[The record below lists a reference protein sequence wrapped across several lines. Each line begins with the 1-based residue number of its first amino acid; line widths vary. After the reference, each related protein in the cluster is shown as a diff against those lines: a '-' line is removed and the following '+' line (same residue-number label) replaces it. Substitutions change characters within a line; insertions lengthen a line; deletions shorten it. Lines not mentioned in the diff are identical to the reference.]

1 MQVADDEA
9 ILRADAS
16 PAASRILIVAEAG
29 GGKSTTLATTVERL
43 GARRIGDWR
52 GKSHR
57 RLLVSINDTTDPRGF
72 TYISNN
78 SGRARCNGERTLVD
92 VGNGSEG
99 RRRHLTEAEV
109 SHVGGR
115 RAYSKRVPTAV
126 AQPVPTTWSLA
137 SRIAI
142 TDRDAN

>member
-1 MQVADDEA
+1 MRKSKFSETQIVG
-9 ILRADAS
+9 IL
-16 PAASRILIVAEAG
+16 
-29 GGKSTTLATTVERL
+29 K
-43 GARRIGDWR
+43 
-52 GKSHR
+52 
-57 RLLVSINDTTDPRGF
+57 
-72 TYISNN
+72 
-78 SGRARCNGERTLVD
+78 D

-137 SRIAI
+137 SRISI
-142 TDRDAN
+142 TDCDAN